1 MTTEGKHLTLREWSE
16 EDRPRE
22 KMIQKGASAL
32 TDSELLAILIGSG
45 SRNESAVDLAR
56 RIMAGCSHNINELA
70 RRSVIDLCRDYKG
83 IGEAKAISIIASLE
97 LGKRR
102 NTREMVDRAKITS
115 SIELQEVF
123 EPLMI
128 DLLHEEFWVAYLDN
142 GNNVLDV
149 RKLTQGGIQHTVV
162 DVPLLLKSA
171 LERGSVCVAVAHN
184 HPSGQNFPSKEDEKI
199 TQKIKIGCEAVGI
212 RLLDHI
218 IIARGNYYSFC
229 DEGKL

>member
-1 MTTEGKHLTLREWSE
+1 ME
-16 EDRPRE
+16 
-22 KMIQKGASAL
+22 
-32 TDSELLAILIGSG
+32 
-45 SRNESAVDLAR
+45 LAR
-56 RIMAGCSHNINELA
+56 RILARCSHSINELA
-70 RRSVIDLCRDYKG
+70 RWSVIDLCREYKG
-83 IGEAKAISIIASLE
+83 IGEAKAISIVASLE

-102 NTREMVDRAKITS
+102 NTRETVGRQKITS
-115 SIELQEVF
+115 SIELQGIF

-162 DVPLLLKSA
+162 DVSLLLKTA

-199 TQKIKIGCEAVGI
+199 TQKIKSGCEAVGI

>member
-1 MTTEGKHLTLREWSE
+1 MTIEGKHLTLREWSE

-22 KMIQKGASAL
+22 KMMQKGASAL

-45 SRNESAVDLAR
+45 SRNESAVELAR

-83 IGEAKAISIIASLE
+83 IGQAKAISIVASLE
-97 LGKRR
+97 FGKRR
-102 NTREMVDRAKITS
+102 NTREMVNRAKITS
-115 SIELQEVF
+115 SVELQEVF
-123 EPLMI
+123 EPLLI

-199 TQKIKIGCEAVGI
+199 TQKIKQGCEAVGI